1 MNTTVIQIDEPVIE
15 SPTEIMVLQQENQR
29 LKRELFCLKLQQEP
43 SEWNKTFMRMELE
56 REEKDVELARLNKT
70 IYLLEMEL
78 DDYYNY
84 CINNKEPPTS
94 LLANVTGL
102 NEET

>member
-1 MNTTVIQIDEPVIE
+1 MQIDEPVIE
-15 SPTEIMVLQQENQR
+15 SPTEFLVLQQENKR

-43 SEWNKTFMRMELE
+43 SEWNKTFMRMEQE
-56 REEKDVELARLNKT
+56 RENMDIELARLNKT

-84 CINNKEPPTS
+84 CVYNKEPPTS
-94 LLANVTGL
+94 LLAEIRTA
-102 NEET
+102 EET